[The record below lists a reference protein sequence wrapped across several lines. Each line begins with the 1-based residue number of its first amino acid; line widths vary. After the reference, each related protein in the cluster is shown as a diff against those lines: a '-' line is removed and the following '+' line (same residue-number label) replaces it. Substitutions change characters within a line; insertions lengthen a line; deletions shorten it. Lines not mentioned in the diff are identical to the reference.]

1 MAPRAV
7 LIGGARP
14 TDPGPKQMSGAPP
27 TPAKTRKRIL
37 VADDDPSISRLLER
51 VLAREYDVYSS
62 SDGNGAI
69 SLAQKVRPH
78 LMLLDV
84 MMPGLDGFA
93 VAQKI
98 RTVAELKGVP
108 IVFLTARD
116 GPLDTIKGIQAGA
129 RHYITKPFKIDD
141 LLSKVKKILG

>member
-1 MAPRAV
+1 
-7 LIGGARP
+7 
-14 TDPGPKQMSGAPP
+14 MSGAPP
-27 TPAKTRKRIL
+27 TPTKTRRRVL

-51 VLAREYDVYSS
+51 VLAREYDVYTS

-69 SLAQKVRPH
+69 SLAQKVLPH
-78 LMLLDV
+78 LMILDV

-93 VAQKI
+93 VAQRI
-98 RTVAELKGVP
+98 RAVSELKNTP
-108 IVFLTARD
+108 IIFLTARD

>member
-1 MAPRAV
+1 
-7 LIGGARP
+7 
-14 TDPGPKQMSGAPP
+14 MSGAPP
-27 TPAKTRKRIL
+27 NQTKTRKRVL
-37 VADDDPSISRLLER
+37 VADDDPAISRLLER
-51 VLAREYDVYSS
+51 VLAREYDVYAS
-62 SDGNGAI
+62 SDGSGAL

-93 VAQKI
+93 VAA
-98 RTVAELKGVP
+98 RVRADAELKGVP
-108 IVFLTARD
+108 IIFLTARD

-129 RHYITKPFKIDD
+129 RHYMTKPFKIDD